1 MGKIHRGGLIGG
13 FDRLKES
20 PIVYSG
26 VWDLRQQGVAQK
38 GDRWQQYV
46 DMTGRAIL
54 GGGFYTDYSNVLE
67 YVAIQTTGNST
78 DFGNLTQARYG
89 ICGSS
94 SSTRG
99 LKWQGMPHPGTIEG
113 TQSIDFVTIAT
124 TGDASDFGDCAHLNR
139 RCGALA
145 NDTRS
150 VKAGGNGVNQ
160 DLMEYVTIAST
171 GNTTSFGDL
180 LDSTNNGNLGGGS
193 NTTRGVYVG
202 RFETDTGNDGDRIQ
216 YITIASTGNATDF
229 GNLSL
234 VSSSGAS
241 GNSSTRITF
250 AGGYNFS
257 NAATADIVYITTAST
272 GNSSDFGDLT
282 LARYFQSGASDKL
295 RAVIGGGRNSGG
307 TYVDNIDYITIGTTG
322 NATDFGDL
330 LAPRATWASTDIS
343 STHGGLA

>member
-1 MGKIHRGGLIGG
+1 M
-13 FDRLKES
+13 
-20 PIVYSG
+20 PNYSG

-38 GDRWQQYV
+38 GGRWQQYV
-46 DMTGRAIL
+46 DLTGRAVF
-54 GGGFYTDYSNVLE
+54 GGGFASDYSNVID
-67 YVAIQTTGNST
+67 YITIQSAGNSS
-78 DFGNLTQARYG
+78 DFGDLIQARYG

-99 LKWQGMPHPGTIEG
+99 LKWQGMPYPGTIQG
-113 TQSIDFVTIAT
+113 TLSIDYITIAS
-124 TGDASDFGDCAHLNR
+124 TGNALDFGDCAQLNR
-139 RCGALA
+139 RCAALA

-150 VKAGGNGVNQ
+150 VKAGGNGVDD
-160 DLMEYVTIAST
+160 DLIEYVTIAST

-180 LDSTNNGNLGGGS
+180 LDSPTNSDMGGGS
-193 NTTRGVYVG
+193 NTTRGVYLG
-202 RFETDTGNDGDRIQ
+202 RPETDTGQNGDRIQ

-234 VSSSGAS
+234 VSSAGSS

-282 LARYFQSGASDKL
+282 VARHNQEGASDKL
-295 RAVIGGGRNSGG
+295 RGVFVGGRDSSYTTRN
-307 TYVDNIDYITIGTTG
+307 VMDYITIATTG
-322 NATDFGDL
+322 NATNFGDL
-330 LAPRATWASTDIS
+330 SQSRRPLHSTGIS
-343 STHGGLA
+343 SAHGGLA

>member
-1 MGKIHRGGLIGG
+1 MPN
-13 FDRLKES
+13 F
-20 PIVYSG
+20 SG
-26 VWDLRQQGVAQK
+26 VWNLKEQGVAVK
-38 GDRWQQYV
+38 GDRWQPFI
-46 DMTGRAIL
+46 DLTGRAVF
-54 GGGFYTDYSNVLE
+54 GGGFSSDYENTLD
-67 YVAIQTTGNST
+67 YITIQSTGNAT

-94 SSTRG
+94 NSTRG
-99 LKWQGMPHPGTIEG
+99 LKWQGMPAPGTIEG
-113 TQSIDFVTIAT
+113 TLAIDYITIAS
-124 TGDASDFGDCAHLNR
+124 TGNASDFGDCAQLNR
-139 RCGALA
+139 RCSALA

-150 VKAGGNGVNQ
+150 VKAGGVGVDQ
-160 DLMEYVTIAST
+160 DLMEYVTITST

-180 LDSTNNGNLGGGS
+180 LDSVNNGDMGGGS
-193 NTTRGVYVG
+193 NTTRGVYLG
-202 RFETDTGNDGDRIQ
+202 RGETGTNGDRIQ

-234 VSSSGAS
+234 VSSAGAS

-282 LARYFQSGASDKL
+282 LARYLMSGASDKI

-307 TYVDNIDYITIGTTG
+307 TYVDNIDYITIASTG

-343 STHGGLA
+343 SNHGGLA